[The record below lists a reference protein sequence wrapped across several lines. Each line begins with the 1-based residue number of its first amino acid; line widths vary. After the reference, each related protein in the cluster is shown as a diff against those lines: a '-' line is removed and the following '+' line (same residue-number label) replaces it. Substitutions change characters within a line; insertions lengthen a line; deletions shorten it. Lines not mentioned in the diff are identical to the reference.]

1 MKRLC
6 ILTLVLVL
14 SACGPENGSN
24 TAIVSDSAGVQIVD
38 NTEYLWPDG
47 QGWRLSEQPLL
58 DIGVLEGEPAYQLF
72 EVVDSRRLS
81 DGRIAI
87 ANSGSSEIRFFD
99 ADGKYLY
106 SAGRKGGGPG
116 EFESMLSMKLM
127 QGDSLLVF
135 DWRNQ
140 RASLLDAD
148 GNLTR
153 ATQFRFLG
161 AMGGFPMIVAP
172 FEDSSLLLGVR
183 SFFGTGDIKSGLSR
197 DEVVFVRADAEGELL
212 DTLAVL
218 PGGEMNVRTEGGGVM
233 LGDRPF
239 GRWPSHDVY
248 RDGFYYGSRDRYEID
263 HYSLDGRLLRSIR
276 RAIPNMKVSAADI
289 ENYKRDHIEDAED
302 ENQRQLAVRLLEG
315 VEFPEEFPAYGEII
329 VDDLRNIWVAVYR
342 KPDDEQ
348 PRWTVFDSNGQLL
361 GVVWMP
367 ERFNVHQ
374 IGSNFVLGR
383 WQDELDIEHVR
394 LFELI
399 KS

>member
-329 VDDLRNIWVAVYR
+329 VDDVRNIWVAVYR